1 MCLFLL
7 IVKLQVV
14 TAYEDI
20 LEVIPQNYLHVMFK
34 SLLQTDKAWWMVLT
48 YNNVYEM
55 NKIQLFAQQMQQ
67 SYDHTHKQMYCI
79 SA

>member
-1 MCLFLL
+1 
-7 IVKLQVV
+7 
-14 TAYEDI
+14 
-20 LEVIPQNYLHVMFK
+20 
-34 SLLQTDKAWWMVLT
+34 MVLT

-55 NKIQLFAQQMQQ
+55 NKIQLFAQQ